1 MKRRVFIAVLVLVLV
16 LGVLTAIVAIPI
28 DRTMGSIRARLAEV
42 SVSDLDDAE
51 VEEIRA
57 EVESVLDR
65 VDSLPGQ
72 IVGLL
77 PVLSSNLDTVEE
89 VSDALIPAITTG
101 LELRHA
107 AEELED
113 GGVLKNGRIQIEAIK
128 SIQAPLERELAALE
142 ELETAALEGLSSW
155 NLPNVW
161 DALTQ
166 LSVQIGDI
174 KEDAED
180 LAGLLDQIDGL
191 LGAEGKRKYLVMLL
205 NNSELRGSGGV
216 MTGIGVLSVD
226 DGRMKLG
233 DFDSIHNLGGDSV
246 IPVKA
251 PPNYERRYAKY
262 FANTT
267 LFINA
272 AYSPDIPDDA
282 LVASRLYEK
291 VTGVETQ
298 GAIVADAR
306 GITSLL
312 PEDARVPVP
321 GSDRILTKGEI
332 PGFTYSGAYESFDSQ
347 EERRQAL
354 IGVGEAAFE
363 VAIDKGLRGRQILL
377 DAGRAMAAGHLRVVS
392 FDEEEEAVLTA
403 VGASGELESP
413 QSDGMMVV
421 AQNRGDKNG
430 QGNKLDYW
438 IDREVDHQCD
448 ISPDEASCV
457 TSTTLTNDADKG
469 LSRYAVGFP
478 YALYRAHLE
487 TYVPAD
493 AEVTGF
499 EIDDES
505 SPYISERQG
514 GWTSIASDIEIERN
528 ESVKVEVGYDLELQ
542 NSYAL
547 TATPQPLAEDAAVD
561 IVLRLPE
568 NWIIRGAGRQEDEIF
583 RYKGL
588 MDDQLSITAEPDEIS
603 GLPAFWQKLVRFWR
617 DPLF

>member
-1 MKRRVFIAVLVLVLV
+1 
-16 LGVLTAIVAIPI
+16 
-28 DRTMGSIRARLAEV
+28 
-42 SVSDLDDAE
+42 
-51 VEEIRA
+51 
-57 EVESVLDR
+57 
-65 VDSLPGQ
+65 
-72 IVGLL
+72 
-77 PVLSSNLDTVEE
+77 
-89 VSDALIPAITTG
+89 
-101 LELRHA
+101 
-107 AEELED
+107 
-113 GGVLKNGRIQIEAIK
+113 
-128 SIQAPLERELAALE
+128 
-142 ELETAALEGLSSW
+142 
-155 NLPNVW
+155 
-161 DALTQ
+161 
-166 LSVQIGDI
+166 
-174 KEDAED
+174 
-180 LAGLLDQIDGL
+180 
-191 LGAEGKRKYLVMLL
+191 
-205 NNSELRGSGGV
+205 
-216 MTGIGVLSVD
+216 
-226 DGRMKLG
+226 
-233 DFDSIHNLGGDSV
+233 
-246 IPVKA
+246 
-251 PPNYERRYAKY
+251 
-262 FANTT
+262 
-267 LFINA
+267 
-272 AYSPDIPDDA
+272 
-282 LVASRLYEK
+282 
-291 VTGVETQ
+291 
-298 GAIVADAR
+298 
-306 GITSLL
+306 
-312 PEDARVPVP
+312 
-321 GSDRILTKGEI
+321 
-332 PGFTYSGAYESFDSQ
+332 
-347 EERRQAL
+347 L

-413 QSDGMMVV
+413 ESDGMMVV

-438 IDREVDHQCD
+438 INRKVDHQCD

-528 ESVKVEVGYDLELQ
+528 ESVKVEVGYDIELE